1 VRAARFS
8 ARTIGWVFV
17 ALIAYH
23 AVLAATQA
31 VDAGDDGN
39 WSYAIELA
47 AIALVATLIVIA
59 AVVAALRAL
68 SGTRRPPTP

>member
-1 VRAARFS
+1 VARA
-8 ARTIGWVFV
+8 IGWVFV

-39 WSYAIELA
+39 WSYAVELA
-47 AIALVATLIVIA
+47 AIALVATMIVIA
-59 AVVAALRAL
+59 AVVTALRAL
-68 SGTRRPPTP
+68 SRTRRRPTP